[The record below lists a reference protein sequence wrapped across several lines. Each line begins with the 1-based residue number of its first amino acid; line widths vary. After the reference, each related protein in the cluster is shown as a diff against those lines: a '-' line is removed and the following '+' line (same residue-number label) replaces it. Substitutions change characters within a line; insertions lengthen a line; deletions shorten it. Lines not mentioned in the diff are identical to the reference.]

1 MSMMLMVVVVTAA
14 TMVTAQLNGAPPSAV
29 SMLRSTSTD
38 VLQQWAM
45 SAPCSNQA
53 DPFCGSSCNCT
64 RFCAGECAIN
74 ATLPENR
81 TLYRMTMK
89 GVYNYNEK
97 NTGDKTGD
105 LSFVLGTRL
114 RAYACRQDPNNA
126 LCNAVAKFSGDD
138 PNSTDLVLE
147 VQMEVDG
154 QWGPYLL
161 CNPKNTS
168 DSTGPWACT
177 TSLNFSSGL
186 PLPPSCTDVYIAIPG
201 YAWNFA
207 GKVTVLPADTLAKC
221 CALAEKLKIPLWQ
234 FFEGNSSCVIGTQM
248 DPKEPNGPHHDGVM
262 AYAKSLVPPP
272 CDCPRVHMTVGRE
285 NLTRTYGG
293 NSGDVDP
300 VGGDWFSHPTGGQCA
315 QGAPLGTAGCTWR
328 VIDTK
333 RVIKASCMYETVD
346 AAVEKL
352 GAACFNAC
360 PQPTNHTSTCYLGC
374 FTKVVKSTSP
384 VVLTASWDAAFE
396 TCPPVSLPPTA
407 ATAVA
412 GANSERRS
420 EYASEI

>member
-1 MSMMLMVVVVTAA
+1 
-14 TMVTAQLNGAPPSAV
+14 
-29 SMLRSTSTD
+29 
-38 VLQQWAM
+38 
-45 SAPCSNQA
+45 
-53 DPFCGSSCNCT
+53 
-64 RFCAGECAIN
+64 
-74 ATLPENR
+74 
-81 TLYRMTMK
+81 
-89 GVYNYNEK
+89 
-97 NTGDKTGD
+97 
-105 LSFVLGTRL
+105 
-114 RAYACRQDPNNA
+114 
-126 LCNAVAKFSGDD
+126 
-138 PNSTDLVLE
+138 
-147 VQMEVDG
+147 MEVDG
-154 QWGPYLL
+154 QWGPCVPPRLRSLTSLDQKTNTTTMHATRWHGAQREIVSQVGSILNIPKYLTHARHNAITRHLRSRRYLL

-201 YAWNFA
+201 YAWHFA

-234 FFEGNSSCVIGTQM
+234 FFEGNSSCVVGTQM

-333 RVIKASCMYETVD
+333 RVIKASCM
-346 AAVEKL
+346 
-352 GAACFNAC
+352 
-360 PQPTNHTSTCYLGC
+360 
-374 FTKVVKSTSP
+374 
-384 VVLTASWDAAFE
+384 
-396 TCPPVSLPPTA
+396 
-407 ATAVA
+407 
-412 GANSERRS
+412 
-420 EYASEI
+420 